1 MKEELVQSNQVM
13 EAKKWYPFATDCP
26 PRIPGPIAPHLDFH
40 RGHSAELQP
49 ERWNWAISILPA
61 FPEYS
66 SLLLKKEKKKNK
78 GKKKASLTFSVASQA
93 GGKGQDK
100 WILSRSLACG
110 AHSLYCPA
118 RAWLGEVI
126 NVFRLEQGAHCWS
139 LDPLL
144 GWQWKIQTLVE
155 QGPPLC
161 PGGLLSIHL

>member
-1 MKEELVQSNQVM
+1 MKQSGNGGKAVM
-13 EAKKWYPFATDCP
+13 SLCP
-26 PRIPGPIAPHLDFH
+26 PRIPRPITPQSCFPLGSQCWAPAREVKLSNFH
-40 RGHSAELQP
+40 IACIP
-49 ERWNWAISILPA
+49 WI
-61 FPEYS
+61 
-66 SLLLKKEKKKNK
+66 SLLLKNEKEKNK

-144 GWQWKIQTLVE
+144 GWQWKIQTLMV